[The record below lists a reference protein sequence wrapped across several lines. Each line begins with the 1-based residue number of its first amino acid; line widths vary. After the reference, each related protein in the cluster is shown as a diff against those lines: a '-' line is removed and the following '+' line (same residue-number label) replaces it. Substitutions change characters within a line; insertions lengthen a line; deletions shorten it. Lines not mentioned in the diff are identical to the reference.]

1 MMKFWLGFL
10 LFFSCGCWMHSQD
23 VVNTQIIKMG
33 GAIIIENY
41 DSDPIADKVKAERKS
56 LFVIRKKQIKQHKNI
71 QKRNTKLGSVDSR
84 KNHSEKSKTQITIYK
99 DSDGD
104 SIFSNASGRNVS
116 AVFYPNSHPD
126 LKKDLNNKV
135 KSFFVLFQEH
145 FIKKDTYYYLFFQD
159 NGKLYQFFNKPPPAI
174 E

>member
-1 MMKFWLGFL
+1 MKFRLGFL
-10 LFFSCGCWMHSQD
+10 LFLSCGCLLHPQEKSNDSIVKTGSVEIIQSHDSYPDHSKDKTNSSAIVTRSTQNKKNKNFLKNHIKLNSID
-23 VVNTQIIKMG
+23 SGKYHSEKAKTQII
-33 GAIIIENY
+33 Y
-41 DSDPIADKVKAERKS
+41 
-56 LFVIRKKQIKQHKNI
+56 KN
-71 QKRNTKLGSVDSR
+71 
-84 KNHSEKSKTQITIYK
+84 
-99 DSDGD
+99 SDGD

-145 FIKKDTYYYLFFQD
+145 FIKKDTYYYLFSQD

-174 E
+174 